1 MNKKALMLAVSLF
14 FLLTTAFSQEKKAYK
29 ISCIAFYNLEN
40 LFDTINQPNVFD
52 EEFTPTGSSQWGTMK
67 YTNKLHNMAYAI
79 SQIGSDYVPNGPSI
93 LGVSEIENKQV
104 LKDLIAQPEL
114 KNSNYGIVHYDSPDR
129 RGVDVGLLYKK
140 DHFTVTGSKSYRLVT
155 PNDTNFRTRDQL
167 LVEGLLDGDKM
178 YVIVN
183 HWPSRSGGEARSRP
197 KRIEAA
203 ELSRHITDSL
213 LKLDKNA
220 RIIIMGDLNDDPTD
234 ESCYKTLN
242 VGKDKKKLNEGQLYN
257 PMIDLFNKGIG
268 SLAYNDK
275 WNLFDQI
282 IISQGWLGERGPAYT
297 QWKTE
302 VFNRD
307 FLIQQEGRYK
317 GYPLR
322 THAGGAWLNGYS
334 DHFPVMM
341 YVIKE
346 AK

>member
-1 MNKKALMLAVSLF
+1 MKKNLCMLAVSLF
-14 FLLTTAFSQEKKAYK
+14 FLSATAFSQEKKAYK

-52 EEFTPTGSSQWGTMK
+52 EEYTPTGPMQWATMK
-67 YTNKLHNMAYAI
+67 YTHKLHNMAYAI
-79 SQIGSDYVPNGPSI
+79 SQVGSEYVSNGPAI
-93 LGVSEIENKQV
+93 LGVSEIENEQV

-140 DHFTVTGSKSYRLVT
+140 DQFTVTGSKSYRLFM
-155 PNDTNFRTRDQL
+155 PNDTNFLTRDQL

-183 HWPSRSGGEARSRP
+183 HWPSRFNSE
-197 KRIEAA
+197 KYRIAA
-203 ELSRHITDSL
+203 AKLSRHITDSL
-213 LKLDKNA
+213 LKINENT
-220 RIIIMGDLNDDPTD
+220 RVVIMGDLNDDPTD

-242 VGKDKKKLNEGQLYN
+242 VGKDKKKLKEGQLYN

-282 IISQGWLGERGPAYT
+282 IISQGWLGERGTAYT

-302 VFNRD
+302 VFNRS
-307 FLIQQEGRYK
+307 FLIQQEGRFK

-346 AK
+346 VK